1 MPLLTKSRFMRY
13 LQCPRYLWLG
23 DHNEA
28 ELNLSSDLEQER
40 MAEEGE
46 EVEVWARKLFPKGE
60 RIVSFHEAGARD
72 TKNAIEKGTKVLYQ
86 ATAIADGLL
95 AMADIL
101 VFNPEKNVW
110 DIFEVKGST
119 EVKPLHLYDV
129 CFQRLAYEKA
139 GYPVGTLFI
148 VHINRDYVRE
158 GGIDPKGLLLVEDVT
173 EGAFALTDEV
183 EAHIPKAKR
192 VLELTREPTIKE
204 FPCSC
209 TFKNSP
215 CPAHCFPGLPEYPVY
230 ELRGISMKKATELA
244 KGGMCTASDVPDDF
258 PLSDVQLHQVLSAK
272 RNEPIIDRPAIREIL
287 GSFTYP
293 LYFFD
298 YETFSSIVPPFDGFR
313 PNETMPFQY
322 SLHILASPD
331 SEVEHREFLA
341 QEYGNTMPAVVSA
354 LRRDIREDGGTVIA
368 WNKGF
373 EIGCNE
379 GMARIL
385 PEHAA
390 FLLSVNGRIFDLMEV
405 FSKQHYID
413 YRFRGSY
420 SLKKVLPV
428 VVPHLS
434 YKELDVQEGM
444 TASLIWKKSFDMTAD
459 EREQIFRN
467 LLKYCNLDTL
477 AMVEIW
483 RLLVNIAK

>member
-1 MPLLTKSRFMRY
+1 MPLLTKSRFIRY

-23 DHNEA
+23 DHDEG
-28 ELNLSSDLEQER
+28 ELDLSSDLEQER

-46 EVEVWARKLFPKGE
+46 KVEVWARKLFPKGK
-60 RIVSFHEAGARD
+60 RIASFHEAGARD
-72 TKNAIEKGTKVLYQ
+72 TKQAMEKGAKVLYQ
-86 ATAIADGLL
+86 ATAIGGGLL

-101 VFNPEKNVW
+101 VFNPEENVW

-119 EVKPLHLYDV
+119 EVKPKHLYDV
-129 CFQRLAYEKA
+129 CFQRLAYERA
-139 GYPVGTLFI
+139 GYPIGTLSI

-158 GGIDPKGLLLVEDVT
+158 GDIDPKGFLLVEDVT
-173 EGAFALTDEV
+173 EAACALVNEV
-183 EAHIPKAKR
+183 KVNIPNAKR
-192 VLELTREPTIKE
+192 VMKLSAEPTPEE
-204 FPCSC
+204 FPCKC
-209 TFKNSP
+209 TYKNSP
-215 CPAHCFPGLPEYPVY
+215 CPAHCFPGLPEHPVY

-244 KGGMCTASDVPDDF
+244 KSGVSAVSDVPDDF

-272 RNEPIIDRPAIREIL
+272 RNEPIIDRPAIKAIL
-287 GSFTYP
+287 DSLTYP
-293 LYFFD
+293 IYFFD
-298 YETFSSIVPPFDGFR
+298 YETFSSIVPPFSGFH

-322 SLHILASPD
+322 SLHILKSPD

-341 QEYGNTMPAVVSA
+341 QEYGNTMPAVASA
-354 LRRDIREDGGTVIA
+354 LQSDIKDDDGTVIA

-385 PEHAA
+385 PKHAA
-390 FLLSVNGRIFDLMEV
+390 FLLSVNSRIFDLMEM

-420 SLKKVLPV
+420 SLKKVLPILL
-428 VVPHLS
+428 PHLF
-434 YKELDVQEGM
+434 YKELNVQEGM
-444 TASLIWKKSFDMTAD
+444 TASLIWNKAFSLTAE
-459 EREQIFRN
+459 EREKIFQN
-467 LLKYCNLDTL
+467 LLEYCELDTR

-483 RLLVNIAK
+483 KLLKAL